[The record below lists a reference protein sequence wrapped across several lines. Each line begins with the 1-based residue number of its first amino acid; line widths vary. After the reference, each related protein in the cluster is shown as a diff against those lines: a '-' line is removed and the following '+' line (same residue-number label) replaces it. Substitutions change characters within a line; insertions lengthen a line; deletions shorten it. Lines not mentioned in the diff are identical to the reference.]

1 MWLGALGRRMQAV
14 HIVDSGA
21 PEDVLKIREVPRP
34 DPGAGEVR
42 IDVRACALQHADV
55 FARTGHPEIEDAF
68 PKRPGTEMAGIV
80 DAVGEDVNEGQRLS
94 FANQQ
99 SPIADEVD
107 GWEPGDRV
115 NVYHHVSCGECEF
128 CERGEQTMCP
138 HDRKF
143 GSEFPGGLAEYAV
156 VPAANLEPVPD
167 HVDME
172 TAAAW
177 PSSFTTA
184 WRMLVSGGGLE
195 PSETALILGA
205 SGGVGHAALQ
215 LADRIG
221 AEVYATTS
229 ADWKAEKA
237 MEWAESV
244 IDYTRVPFDERILE
258 LTDGRGVDLVAD
270 HVGQET
276 WQRSIDSL
284 ATGGRMV
291 ICGATSGADPDIDI
305 RSVYQRHRRILGTPM
320 GNRRDFRNVGRLIA
334 RGEVRPVIDRVLPLD
349 RVAEGHHAIENRDVF
364 GKVVVTPEP

>member
-1 MWLGALGRRMQAV
+1 MVAPNGPDMRAV

-21 PEDVLKIREVPRP
+21 PEEVLEIRDIPRP
-34 DPGAGEVR
+34 DPGPGEVTLQ
-42 IDVRACALQHADV
+42 VRACALQHADV
-55 FARTGHPEIEDAF
+55 FARTGHPEIEEAF
-68 PKRPGTEMAGIV
+68 PKRPGTEMAGVV
-80 DAVGEDVNEGQRLS
+80 DAVGDG
-94 FANQQ
+94 
-99 SPIADEVD
+99 VD
-107 GWEPGDRV
+107 DWTPGDRV

-143 GSEFPGGLAEYAV
+143 GSDFPGGLAEYV
-156 VPAANLEPVPD
+156 TVPAGNLEAVPD

-184 WRMLVSGGGLE
+184 WRMLVTGGGLQ

-229 ADWKAEKA
+229 ADWKAERA
-237 MEWAESV
+237 GEWAEDV
-244 IDYTRVPFDERILE
+244 IDYTQEPFDERIVDI
-258 LTDGRGVDLVAD
+258 TDGRGVDLVAD

-276 WQRSIDSL
+276 WQQSIDSL

-320 GNRRDFRNVGRLIA
+320 GNRSDFRAAGRLIA
-334 RGEVRPVIDRVLPLD
+334 RGEVAPVVDRVLPLD
-349 RVAEGHHAIENRDVF
+349 RVAEGHRALENREVF
-364 GKVVVTPEP
+364 GKVVVRPDA